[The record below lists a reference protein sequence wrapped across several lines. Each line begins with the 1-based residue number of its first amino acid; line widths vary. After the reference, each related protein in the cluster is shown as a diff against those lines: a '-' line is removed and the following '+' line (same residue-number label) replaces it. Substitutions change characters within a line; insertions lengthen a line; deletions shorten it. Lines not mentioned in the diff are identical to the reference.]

1 MAFGQ
6 TNRYVCGD
14 HGQLMQRITPDR
26 VWTAGQRDARGRLL
40 QATTAVN
47 GTSVLVETMHWRA
60 NSTLNDYSAARPGTW
75 NETRNYGY
83 NPRGQLT
90 NETLKPSAS
99 GSLNAS
105 YGYDTNRL
113 GVLTGASFAG
123 SFNNTWLAPSGQPDG
138 FGRVTE
144 EQWDLAQ
151 RELWTQGH
159 APGAGQVSVAL
170 DGQPLN
176 EVRYDPNQPDGLW
189 EGRMAIGP
197 GTHSLVATATHLSGL
212 VTAATNHTFTASTTN
227 TLTEAY
233 DGMGNV
239 TNRTLPGGRVQT
251 LGWDPLGRLVSITER
266 VDTAT
271 NWTWT
276 ATYDPF
282 SRRLSSTYRPL
293 TINDQPSTINQF
305 YDPQVEFLEIG
316 VSLNGVRTWKI
327 HGPDLNGRHGGLMG
341 VGGLEATVRESD
353 GIATGLLSDAFG
365 NGVATIRGGTV
376 TWTPVPVAGY
386 GPVLGYTPPQL
397 SDYHSLA
404 EVSLWRGQRLD
415 PTGLYWRGKRY
426 YDARAGRFL
435 SPDPLSH
442 AASWD
447 LYSFARNDP
456 VNFFDPD
463 GRAGYFFDGTWNWEG
478 QAEHEVNAPTNV
490 RLLFESYAK
499 PNGTKF
505 YYRGVGN
512 EADHAWAMQ
521 IVQGA
526 TGVGTSANLE
536 LAYKNLLGAYNAGD
550 RIIDVYGFSRGGAA
564 AIEFVQ
570 AIYDRGIPDLSSART
585 IFRDRGDRGWTATTV
600 YDNYLVSPG
609 DPGVVRCLGLF
620 DPVYAMAFG
629 SYRGDIAPNTEYAFA
644 AYALDERRVA
654 FTQADVPS
662 AYSVGFK
669 GIHSNVGGGYEDRG
683 LSDIALDWMFQMSGI
698 AGVSFR
704 PIPLAPDPNGAVGDE
719 SGLLFKEA
727 PRTFPGYLIGV
738 GMARRPP
745 LPPNRTGGFPASGSP
760 VSGLGEHW
768 TRPHGLRL
776 RRLARGSRRSHWA
789 SVDGPARGHVRFLCA
804 FCAGCSATVG
814 ESTCP
819 TEERWSGGCAESISS
834 SPAGCSLSLR

>member
-1 MAFGQ
+1 
-6 TNRYVCGD
+6 
-14 HGQLMQRITPDR
+14 MQRITPDR

-40 QATTAVN
+40 EATTAVN
-47 GTSVLVETMHWRA
+47 GTNVLVETMHWRA

-113 GVLTGASFAG
+113 GVLTSATFAG
-123 SFNNTWLAPSGQPDG
+123 SFNNAWRAPSGQPDG

-144 EQWDLAQ
+144 EQWDLTQ

-170 DGQPLN
+170 DGQPLS

-189 EGRMAIGP
+189 EGRMAFGP
-197 GTHSLVATATHLSGL
+197 GSHSLVATATHLSGL
-212 VTAATNHTFTASTTN
+212 VTAATTNAFTASTTN
-227 TLTEAY
+227 ALTEAY
-233 DGMGNV
+233 DGIGNV

-293 TINDQPSTINQF
+293 TINDPPSTIHQF

-327 HGPDLNGRHGGLMG
+327 HGPDLNGRYGGLMG

-353 GIATGLLSDAFG
+353 SFTTGLVSDVFG
-365 NGVATIRGGTV
+365 NGVATILGGAV
-376 TWTPVPVAGY
+376 TWTPVPVVGY

-456 VNFFDPD
+456 VNFFDRD
-463 GRAGYFFDGTWNWEG
+463 GR
-478 QAEHEVNAPTNV
+478 VPV
-490 RLLFESYAK
+490 L
-499 PNGTKF
+499 
-505 YYRGVGN
+505 VG
-512 EADHAWAMQ
+512 
-521 IVQGA
+521 
-526 TGVGTSANLE
+526 
-536 LAYKNLLGAYNAGD
+536 
-550 RIIDVYGFSRGGAA
+550 
-564 AIEFVQ
+564 
-570 AIYDRGIPDLSSART
+570 
-585 IFRDRGDRGWTATTV
+585 
-600 YDNYLVSPG
+600 
-609 DPGVVRCLGLF
+609 
-620 DPVYAMAFG
+620 
-629 SYRGDIAPNTEYAFA
+629 
-644 AYALDERRVA
+644 
-654 FTQADVPS
+654 
-662 AYSVGFK
+662 
-669 GIHSNVGGGYEDRG
+669 VGGGATVC
-683 LSDIALDWMFQMSGI
+683 LFPWMW
-698 AGVSFR
+698 
-704 PIPLAPDPNGAVGDE
+704 APNV
-719 SGLLFKEA
+719 
-727 PRTFPGYLIGV
+727 IGV
-738 GMARRPP
+738 
-745 LPPNRTGGFPASGSP
+745 
-760 VSGLGEHW
+760 
-768 TRPHGLRL
+768 
-776 RRLARGSRRSHWA
+776 RLAHCQHRCGLEEGWRKCSQSRWK
-789 SVDGPARGHVRFLCA
+789 
-804 FCAGCSATVG
+804 
-814 ESTCP
+814 E
-819 TEERWSGGCAESISS
+819 
-834 SPAGCSLSLR
+834 